1 MTENITPTNI
11 NLWNMTENVRQR
23 LTIMGEND
31 QMKNNSIFTKFF
43 GHIHPFKLVV
53 LMNLHGE
60 CLDQDLLGFGA
71 NHSLLFLVQ
80 YWHHHIDTRQIQ

>member
-31 QMKNNSIFTKFF
+31 QMKNNSIFTNFF

-60 CLDQDLLGFGA
+60 CLDQDLVGWIQI
-71 NHSLLFLVQ
+71 NLLPQ
-80 YWHHHIDTRQIQ
+80 S